1 MMTKNYDE
9 SIEIIHNLNW
19 IYIPDYP
26 YRILII
32 AGSGSDKSKVIIYYR
47 TTAGYNRRTR
57 LGIKLF
63 DAILAKQ

>member
-9 SIEIIHNLNW
+9 PIEIIHNLNR
-19 IYIPDYP
+19 IYIPGYP

-32 AGSGSDKSKVIIYYR
+32 GGSGSDKNKVIIYYR
-47 TTAGYNRRTR
+47 TTAGYNCRTR

-63 DAILAKQ
+63 DAILTKE